1 LTRTFHIYYPIWV
14 KFRGDL
20 HLVLMSICA
29 FRENRR
35 RKAPTN
41 LMVINKITFMRVP
54 CYRKEIWM
62 QRAPR

>member
-1 LTRTFHIYYPIWV
+1 LISTFHIYYPTWV

-20 HLVLMSICA
+20 HLVLISICA

-35 RKAPTN
+35 RKGPSI

-54 CYRKEIWM
+54 CYCMEMWM
-62 QRAPR
+62 QRALR